1 MKYFFTYLFLLSFIF
16 LFSQSDPI
24 QKLENDLLNQSG
36 KEYLSTAVSLS
47 DEYYKIG
54 NFKRA
59 IEIAKKAHT
68 NAAKLGSKEWMAI
81 ALNRQS
87 KALIQL
93 PKSKRTNRAEALSNL
108 EQSIKLTTDPDLKLD
123 NLEQLSQIAQ
133 MRGRKKDAAKIDAQI
148 AALTSSKIEVKG
160 KDVISEKPK
169 RIFNTKRNVL
179 KKVAA
184 ENEELNEQ
192 VAYLEAEKANLRK
205 QQSKLKYLLRGKEEE
220 IQEMSEEQMQTEL
233 LYMAQERMLDSIV
246 FRGRLDSLVIVQ
258 KDLKLQGQESKL
270 AEQNAQIQLKN
281 SQRNLLLALA
291 FIILIIAVGL
301 YLRFQG
307 IKAHNMVL
315 EEKNEIIRSEKQRSE
330 ALLLNILPAAIA
342 DELKLDGSAKTKYYN
357 QATVLFTDFKN
368 FSQISKGMTPE
379 KLVAD
384 LDYCFK
390 RFDQIVEKYGLE
402 KIKTIGD
409 AYMCAGGLPKSK
421 KGHVYDVINA
431 AMEMQDF
438 LLNWKLEKAANREP
452 YFEARLGI
460 HTGPIVAGVVG
471 SKKFAY
477 DIWGDTVNV
486 ASRMESSGE
495 TGKVNISESTYQLVK
510 DQFDCEYRGKVP
522 AKNVGEID
530 MYFVE
535 NKVA

>member
-1 MKYFFTYLFLLSFIF
+1 MKYFFTYLFLLNFIF

-421 KGHVYDVINA
+421 IGHVYDVINA

>member
-1 MKYFFTYLFLLSFIF
+1 MKYFFTYLFLLNFIF

-81 ALNRQS
+81 ALNRQAR
-87 KALIQL
+87 ALIQL

>member
-390 RFDQIVEKYGLE
+390 RFDQ
-402 KIKTIGD
+402 TRS
-409 AYMCAGGLPKSK
+409 C
-421 KGHVYDVINA
+421 
-431 AMEMQDF
+431 F
-438 LLNWKLEKAANREP
+438 
-452 YFEARLGI
+452 F
-460 HTGPIVAGVVG
+460 
-471 SKKFAY
+471 
-477 DIWGDTVNV
+477 
-486 ASRMESSGE
+486 
-495 TGKVNISESTYQLVK
+495 
-510 DQFDCEYRGKVP
+510 
-522 AKNVGEID
+522 
-530 MYFVE
+530 
-535 NKVA
+535 

>member
-81 ALNRQS
+81 ALNRQAR
-87 KALIQL
+87 ALIQL

>member
-1 MKYFFTYLFLLSFIF
+1 
-16 LFSQSDPI
+16 
-24 QKLENDLLNQSG
+24 
-36 KEYLSTAVSLS
+36 
-47 DEYYKIG
+47 
-54 NFKRA
+54 
-59 IEIAKKAHT
+59 
-68 NAAKLGSKEWMAI
+68 
-81 ALNRQS
+81 
-87 KALIQL
+87 
-93 PKSKRTNRAEALSNL
+93 
-108 EQSIKLTTDPDLKLD
+108 
-123 NLEQLSQIAQ
+123 
-133 MRGRKKDAAKIDAQI
+133 
-148 AALTSSKIEVKG
+148 
-160 KDVISEKPK
+160 
-169 RIFNTKRNVL
+169 
-179 KKVAA
+179 
-184 ENEELNEQ
+184 
-192 VAYLEAEKANLRK
+192 
-205 QQSKLKYLLRGKEEE
+205 LKYLLRGKEEE